1 MGLSSL
7 VPRERTLPWSYSAI
21 LWGCSAGDTIGVGIL
36 SAVLIGRGM
45 SGLPSLT
52 LTFFWYWVTPPVDSV
67 VMETA
72 DVSSLVLV
80 GLSGG
85 VSVSAMFSRSMADT
99 VLVST
104 PQMTV
109 NMAQVVIIIKYLLII
124 NKKYLNYLH

>member
-21 LWGCSAGDTIGVGIL
+21 LWGCSAGDTVGVGKL
-36 SAVLIGRGM
+36 SPVLIGRGR

-52 LTFFWYWVTPPVDSV
+52 LTFFWYWTPPVDSV

-72 DVSSLVLV
+72 EVSSLVLV

-99 VLVST
+99 VLVSMS
-104 PQMTV
+104 QM
-109 NMAQVVIIIKYLLII
+109 AG
-124 NKKYLNYLH
+124 